1 MEYIKNNLSD
11 RFFYVRERTP
21 ADDGIT
27 AAAYDR
33 MFPMSRLQAMCMVSA
48 DSLEVSFDDAG
59 VGDHTTVKLLIT
71 SGKGREAIKDI
82 VDAINSTQK
91 IVTLGNELTKE
102 SVINDFIS
110 VDQIAE
116 GAVGTFALNG
126 ALTVAGA
133 ATFNGGIAGK
143 RRVQHL
149 DGTTAEP
156 QVSQSGTILVFD
168 GTACTVTLPT
178 CEIGLEYTF
187 LVRESHSAADAIIT
201 TQSADKLFGSL
212 IRAVDGLN
220 ATFDADNTQVDTT
233 TGTNDNT
240 ITMNG
245 TTQGGIVGSRI
256 QITGITGNKW
266 QVHGELIGSGT
277 QITVFS

>member
-110 VDQIAE
+110 VNQIAE

-126 ALTVAGA
+126 ALTVAGDATVTSAIIASGSIVLGSETQSVDA
-133 ATFNGGIAGK
+133 AAVSKAKPVTFLAHDADEA
-143 RRVQHL
+143 VTL
-149 DGTTAEP
+149 ADGTEEGRLIRI
-156 QVSQSGTILVFD
+156 VSKTND
-168 GTACTVTLPT
+168 TVTLTPAT
-178 CEIGLEYTF
+178 TAGAYATIAFTNIG
-187 LVRESHSAADAIIT
+187 ESVTLMWTAVGWAVLSRCGGGAAAADA
-201 TQSADKLFGSL
+201 
-212 IRAVDGLN
+212 V
-220 ATFDADNTQVDTT
+220 ATMPVLAT
-233 TGTNDNT
+233 
-240 ITMNG
+240 
-245 TTQGGIVGSRI
+245 
-256 QITGITGNKW
+256 
-266 QVHGELIGSGT
+266 
-277 QITVFS
+277 

>member
-33 MFPMSRLQAMCMVSA
+33 IFPMSRLQAMCMVDA
-48 DSLEVSFDDAG
+48 ESLEVSFDDAG

-110 VDQIAE
+110 VEQIAE

-126 ALTVAGA
+126 ALTVAGSLGLAKYRVTA
-133 ATFNGGIAGK
+133 ATDGLVLTSDHVGVVTVDSSAAKIDLTLPAISGNAGMWYK
-143 RRVQHL
+143 VILIGTGTESDIRTASSENKIKGQILTFTDNAVPQLSGHAAADRVIFASDQEVGVVL
-149 DGTTAEP
+149 DFWCDGT
-156 QVSQSGTILVFD
+156 FWN
-168 GTACTVTLPT
+168 
-178 CEIGLEYTF
+178 
-187 LVRESHSAADAIIT
+187 
-201 TQSADKLFGSL
+201 
-212 IRAVDGLN
+212 LN
-220 ATFDADNTQVDTT
+220 
-233 TGTNDNT
+233 GTN
-240 ITMNG
+240 
-245 TTQGGIVGSRI
+245 
-256 QITGITGNKW
+256 
-266 QVHGELIGSGT
+266 VHGGT
-277 QITVFS
+277 VDKTTLTQDS